1 MNPIEI
7 ILGLM
12 SNDLGIDLGTANTLV
27 CVPGQGIILSEPS
40 VVAVEK
46 DSGEV
51 WLDGQAVGNQAVE
64 MLYKTPGN
72 IEAIRPLKDGVIA
85 DFELT
90 EAMLRYFIHKAH
102 TRRWGVKPRVVI
114 AVPSG
119 INPVESR
126 AVVTSA
132 ERAGARRVLLV
143 SEPKAAAIG
152 AGMAIGEPV
161 ANMIVDIGAGT
172 TEVAVLSLGGVVNH
186 RSVKVAGDQFDE
198 AIAEYVLKNYSL
210 EIGLRTAERIKIQI
224 GSAAELDEE
233 LSMEVRGRDQAAA
246 LPRTTVITSEE
257 VREALQPPIASIV
270 AAVRDTLGDTP
281 AELSADLVDRG
292 LVLAGGG
299 ALLRG
304 LDRVIEADTG
314 LPVRVCDDPLTAVA
328 RGTGVLLEDIDRYKK
343 LFETG
348 DAEL

>member
-1 MNPIEI
+1 MNPIDFV
-7 ILGLM
+7 LGLA
-12 SNDLGIDLGTANTLV
+12 SVDLGIDLGTANTLV

-40 VVAVEK
+40 VVAVER
-46 DSGEV
+46 DTSIV
-51 WLDGQAVGNQAVE
+51 WLDGQAVGKQAVE
-64 MLYKTPGN
+64 MLEKTPGN

-85 DFELT
+85 DFEVT

-102 TRRWGVKPRVVI
+102 NRRWGIKPRVVI

-119 INPVESR
+119 ITTVESR

-132 ERAGARRVLLV
+132 ERAGARKVLLI

-152 AGMAIGEPV
+152 AGLPIGEPV
-161 ANMIVDIGAGT
+161 ANMVVDIGAGT
-172 TEVAVLSLGGVVNH
+172 SEVAVLSLGGVVNH
-186 RSVKVAGDQFDE
+186 RSIKVAGDEFDQ
-198 AIAEYVLKNYSL
+198 AIAEYILKNYSL

-246 LPRTTVITSEE
+246 LPRTTVVTSEE
-257 VREALQPPIASIV
+257 IREALQPPIARIV

-281 AELSADLVDRG
+281 PELSADLVERG

-299 ALLRG
+299 AMLRG
-304 LDRVIEADTG
+304 LDRVIDEDTG
-314 LPVRVCDDPLTAVA
+314 LPVTICEEPLTAVA
-328 RGTGVLLEDIDRYKK
+328 RGTGVLLEDLDRYKK
-343 LFETG
+343 VFESG
-348 DAEL
+348 DAEI

>member
-1 MNPIEI
+1 MNPIDFL
-7 ILGLM
+7 LGLA
-12 SNDLGIDLGTANTLV
+12 SIDLGIDLGTANTLV
-27 CVPGQGIILSEPS
+27 CVPGQGIVLSEPS

-46 DSGEV
+46 GSNVV
-51 WLDGQAVGNQAVE
+51 WLDGQAVGKQAVE
-64 MLYKTPGN
+64 MLEKTPGN

-85 DFELT
+85 DFEVT

-102 TRRWGVKPRVVI
+102 NRRWGIKPRVVI

-119 INPVESR
+119 ITTVESR

-132 ERAGARRVLLV
+132 ERAGARKVLLI

-152 AGMAIGEPV
+152 AGMPIGEPV
-161 ANMIVDIGAGT
+161 ASMVVDIGAGT
-172 TEVAVLSLGGVVNH
+172 TEVAVLSLGGVCNH
-186 RSVKVAGDQFDE
+186 QGIKVAGDEFDA
-198 AIAEYVLKNYSL
+198 AIVAYILKNYSL

-224 GSAAELDEE
+224 GSAADLEEE

-257 VREALQPPIASIV
+257 IREALKPPIAQIV
-270 AAVRDTLGDTP
+270 ATVRDTLGKTP
-281 AELSADLVDRG
+281 PELSADLVERG

-314 LPVRVCDDPLTAVA
+314 LPVSVCEDPLTAVA
-328 RGTGVLLEDIDRYKK
+328 RGTGVLLEDLDRYKK
-343 LFETG
+343 VFETG
-348 DAEL
+348 DADI